1 MASSSPLP
9 ETIDPRENSLQTER
23 LIAAAV
29 VALAT
34 LAAAPVHAQ
43 RVVAIAVN
51 GPHPT
56 LQQTEKGFREELV
69 RQGFAEGRDIV
80 FTQSM
85 GNFNPALIP
94 QLLAQAESRNPA
106 LLFTITTP
114 VSQAARGVVKNQN
127 LPIVFGIVSDPIK
140 AGLVSSWDKGSDRY
154 VGVSNLHD
162 MEAVL
167 AFGKSVFPNAKS
179 MGLPFNPGEANDVA
193 HTELARAAGAKLG
206 LEVRAVAVDTVNDIA
221 PRIQSLRGTD
231 FIYVLPSNLLIPA
244 APAISAA
251 ASQINVPL
259 IAASFPIVRDHGAVA
274 SYGTS
279 YEILGTIAGRM
290 AAEILRGRKPAELA
304 NHRPTA
310 KDHEAFFSAKQMER
324 YKVRVPDAYKACG
337 NCVIQ

>member
-1 MASSSPLP
+1 MKASIRSVF
-9 ETIDPRENSLQTER
+9 
-23 LIAAAV
+23 AAAS
-29 VALAT
+29 VAAT
-34 LAAAPVHAQ
+34 LVAAPAQAQ

-56 LQQTEKGFREELV
+56 LAQTEKGFREELV
-69 RQGFAEGRDIV
+69 RQGFAEGKDIV

-114 VSQAARGVVKNQN
+114 VSQAARGVIKNQN

-167 AFGKSVFPNAKS
+167 AFGKSLFPKAKAV
-179 MGLPFNPGEANDVA
+179 GLPFNPGEANDVT
-193 HTELARAAGAKLG
+193 HTELAKAAGAKLG

-231 FIYVLPSNLLIPA
+231 FIYILPSNLLIPA
-244 APAISAA
+244 APAIAA
-251 ASQINVPL
+251 ASNQINVPL

-290 AAEILRGRKPAELA
+290 AADILRGKKPAEMS
-304 NHRPTA
+304 NHRPNP
-310 KDHEAFFSAKQMER
+310 KDHEAFFSARQMER
-324 YKVRVPDAYKACG
+324 YKVSVPEAYKGCA
-337 NCVIQ
+337 NCVIK

>member
-1 MASSSPLP
+1 MKHPIRIA
-9 ETIDPRENSLQTER
+9 
-23 LIAAAV
+23 IAAA
-29 VALAT
+29 ALAAGFGAT
-34 LAAAPVHAQ
+34 SLAHAQ

-56 LQQTEKGFREELV
+56 LAQTEKGFREELV
-69 RQGFAEGRDIV
+69 RQGFAEGKDIV

-114 VSQAARGVVKNQN
+114 VSQAARGVIKNQN

-140 AGLVSSWDKGSDRY
+140 AGIVPSWEKGSDRY

-167 AFGKSVFPNAKS
+167 AFGKSLFPKAKAV
-179 MGLPFNPGEANDVA
+179 GLPFNPGEANDVT
-193 HTELARAAGAKLG
+193 HTELAKLG
-206 LEVRAVAVDTVNDIA
+206 LEVRALAVDTVNDIA

-231 FIYVLPSNLLIPA
+231 FIYILPSNLLIPA
-244 APAISAA
+244 APAIAA
-251 ASQINVPL
+251 AANQVNVPL

-279 YEILGTIAGRM
+279 YEILGTVAGKM
-290 AAEILRGRKPAELA
+290 AADILRGKKPSEMS
-304 NHRPTA
+304 NHRPNS
-310 KDHEAFFSAKQMER
+310 KDHEAFFSGRQMER
-324 YKVRVPDAYKACG
+324 YKVSVPDAYKGCAT
-337 NCVIQ
+337 CVIK